1 MSSSTSYWR
10 TFSLLALVSL
20 SIAGSII
27 VAGLLSD
34 FRGYIIGAAGAVAV
48 LLVSAIAARL
58 WPSVKPPSAS
68 APTPIKPS
76 DRDAIFEAIFN
87 NTFQF
92 TGLLS
97 PNGRMIEANKTALEF
112 AGITLDE
119 VKGIPFWDTHW
130 WSHDTSAKQR
140 LEEAIKRAAKGE
152 FVRYEDVVQDAKGN
166 RITIDFSL
174 RPVYNEEGQVSLL
187 IPEGREI
194 QEQLN
199 IRQAL
204 EESERRFRTM
214 VNSAQVGVTLLS
226 PDGSVLYG
234 NAFVRRL
241 LGGLTQ
247 QDMQQL
253 DVAEYTHPDDLPTS
267 YEKLQALQRGE
278 IDEYH
283 LTKRFITRQ
292 KEVIWANLSVSA
304 VRSDDGALRYILSL
318 AQDITEQKNIE
329 KKLQASEY
337 KYRTLIEHSPFA
349 YVIHQNGKIVFAN
362 NTALQMAAAD
372 TIDDLIGLPMMDF
385 VTPEYQAIAEQR
397 QRNMY
402 ETGEAAPI
410 MEQQLV
416 NLKGERFWAEVSPN
430 LITFNG
436 ESAIQLVI
444 NDVSE
449 KREAKEQLERS
460 EFVLLSAERIAHIGS
475 WDWDLQTNTQTWSEM
490 MYEIYECDPK
500 NGPLKNEDII
510 SLIHPE
516 DRDFVTAGV
525 ERIIQDQEA
534 LPVAEYRLLM
544 PDGRTKY
551 LEARN
556 SFITN
561 DKGQVQRAIGTV
573 QDITARKEAA
583 LKLEE
588 SESQLKN
595 LTDSIPGAVLKYKLS
610 AEGQDTIEFI
620 SRGVIDIWG
629 VTPEEA
635 LKDIQRLWSRIL
647 EEDIP
652 QMRASI
658 QQSAAQLD
666 TWNHEWR
673 VHHTDGSMKWLQGI
687 GVPKKLND
695 GCILWDTIILD
706 ITQQKEAEERLRQSE
721 QRYRS
726 LFQNNLAGVY
736 QIDLKDNKRVV
747 SCNQAFVEILGY
759 DSMDRVVGE
768 SVDDL
773 FTSHTEGP
781 FYEKLMEDGQVIN
794 WESKLE
800 LRNGRIVQTLENA
813 TLLPDH
819 GNPRYMEGTLF
830 DITKLKEVEAERI
843 RLIEQLTF
851 QDKRLFEFV
860 YIVSHNLRSPVAS
873 LMGLTDLAG
882 NRMDQPDLLAQ
893 VVDRMKKSAEEL
905 DAIIKD
911 LNTILSSKKNLGHK
925 REEVNLHKLLEGIVN
940 LLKHELDL
948 QSGTITIDLADVHT
962 LYTVKAY
969 LHNIFYNLIH
979 NALKYRHPD
988 RPPAIEITA
997 NSKGNRIQFEVKDNG
1012 MGIDLDRWGDKL
1024 FNLYQRFHTHIE
1036 GRGIGLYLVRS
1047 QVESLGGNIWVDSTI
1062 GEGTSF
1068 YLYFDKQ
1075 SIQPEAKELSSLARS
1090 NT

>member
-1 MSSSTSYWR
+1 M
-10 TFSLLALVSL
+10 
-20 SIAGSII
+20 
-27 VAGLLSD
+27 
-34 FRGYIIGAAGAVAV
+34 IGAAGAVAV
-48 LLVSAIAARL
+48 VLVSAIAARF
-58 WPSVKPPSAS
+58 WPSAKQVSTPP
-68 APTPIKPS
+68 PTPIKPS
-76 DRDAIFEAIFN
+76 ERDAIFEAIFN

-92 TGLLS
+92 TGLLA

-112 AGITLDE
+112 AGISLDD
-119 VKGIPFWDTHW
+119 VKGVPFWDTHW

-152 FVRYEDVVQDAKGN
+152 FVRYEDVVQDANGN

-174 RPVYNEEGQVSLL
+174 RPVFNEEGQVSLL

-214 VNSAQVGVTLLS
+214 VNSAQVGVTLLG

-247 QDMQQL
+247 QEMQRM
-253 DVAEYTHPDDLPTS
+253 DVAEFTHPDDLAIS
-267 YEKLQALQRGE
+267 YKKLQALQRGE

-283 LTKRFITRQ
+283 IIKRFVSRQ

-349 YVIHQNGKIVFAN
+349 YVIHQKGKIVFAN
-362 NTALQMAAAD
+362 NTALQMAAAESL
-372 TIDDLIGLPMMDF
+372 DDLIGLPMMDF
-385 VTPEYQAIAEQR
+385 VTPEYQAIAAQR
-397 QRNMY
+397 QQKMY
-402 ETGEAAPI
+402 ETGESAPI

-436 ESAIQLVI
+436 ESAIQLVV

-449 KREAKEQLERS
+449 KREAKQQLERS
-460 EFVLLSAERIAHIGS
+460 EFVLRSAERIAHIGS
-475 WDWDLQTNTQTWSEM
+475 WDWDIATNTRTWSEM
-490 MYEIYECDPK
+490 MYEIYECSPDE
-500 NGPLKNEDII
+500 GPLDNEVIFTM
-510 SLIHPE
+510 IHP
-516 DRDFVTAGV
+516 DDLDFVAQGV
-525 ERIIQDQEA
+525 ESIIDKKEV
-534 LPVAEYRLLM
+534 PDVAEYRIVM

-556 SFITN
+556 SFIR
-561 DKGQVQRAIGTV
+561 DEKGELQRAIGTV

-583 LKLEE
+583 LRLEE
-588 SESQLKN
+588 SQSQLKN
-595 LTDSIPGAVLKYKLS
+595 LTDSIPGAVLKYRL
-610 AEGQDTIEFI
+610 DTAGKDSISFI
-620 SRGVIDIWG
+620 SKGIQDIWG

-635 LKDIQRLWSRIL
+635 MRNIQSLWSRIF
-647 EEDIP
+647 EEDVP
-652 QMRASI
+652 DMRASI
-658 QQSAAQLD
+658 QTSAEQLAV
-666 TWNHEWR
+666 WNHEWR
-673 VHHTDGSMKWLQGI
+673 VRHTDGSLKWLQGI

-695 GCILWDTIILD
+695 GSISWDTIILD
-706 ITQQKEAEERLRQSE
+706 ITQQKEAEERLRHSE

-759 DSMDRVVGE
+759 DSMNMVVGQ

-781 FYEKLMEDGQVIN
+781 FYEKLMEEGQVIN

-800 LRNGRIVQTLENA
+800 LRNGRVVQTLENA

-851 QDKRLFEFV
+851 QNKNLQEFA

-882 NRMDQPDLLAQ
+882 NRMDQPELLSQ
-893 VVDRMKKSAEEL
+893 VIDRMKKSAEEL

-911 LNTILSSKKNLGHK
+911 LNTILSSKKNLGHQ

-948 QSGTITIDLADVHT
+948 QSGTISIDLVDVHT

-988 RPPAIEITA
+988 RPPAIAITA
-997 NSKGNRIQFEVKDNG
+997 NSTGNRIQFEVKDNG

-1047 QVESLGGNIWVDSTI
+1047 QVESLGGHITVDSTI

-1075 SIQPEAKELSSLARS
+1075 PVQPEAKELSSLARS